1 MRNRTAGIGADHRDF
16 LPLTPAVRLFAAV
29 AAA

>member
-1 MRNRTAGIGADHRDF
+1 MRTRTAGIGADHQDSIR
-16 LPLTPAVRLFAAV
+16 LAPAVRLSAAV